1 MALRYQGESP
11 NKASPGQIL
20 MVVHDFVAR
29 SPDELNLSKGDKIE
43 LVERDDDF
51 GDGWYLGKH
60 LRDGRTGLFPEVY
73 TTTAIPQ
80 ATQKPTPNQSPVIK
94 HSPQIAQKASST
106 TPVSSD
112 GDAQSMESNT
122 SQDTV
127 NPEGS
132 RHTIAAEYIA
142 QSRATPSPLNT
153 TTPSFNRT
161 SSVPSAVLPQSATS
175 PPIHAQRSISMTMGK
190 YNHGEDSPVMNETLS
205 VIDEHITD
213 LNTPRSSL
221 AAAEQRIFSDSGSEY
236 SSHLD
241 HRLSYINGHE
251 TDEEEQEAHTEKEIM
266 RWTPEQ
272 VAEYLQEAGVERR
285 HCEVFREQEISGE
298 VLLGMDQASVFIPEF
313 DLGLVGRR
321 LRTWHKIKALQEE
334 VKVHKRLVNKGGS
347 LYGGDDVS
355 SDEYERS
362 TSRTST
368 NKSMLPRTLSLA
380 DRSGSKLT
388 PGQAQ
393 HGSPRLSSQVQSQ
406 SQLQVPGQDSMIS
419 TAVSPALSSGTFK
432 GSDSPRRPSAATVR
446 ELNHTR
452 RHSSVDFATA
462 AAAAA
467 SPPLDTGASLSPNL
481 SPLITT
487 HKKQPS
493 FDRNWTMGSVSSSRP
508 SRPTTAIGVNTR
520 SLSTDRNTFDP
531 DSSSFNETP
540 PADLDRGY
548 LSGGDFESKKGRNV
562 LRKRD
567 VVSASH
573 SRQNSYNNEHKRKS
587 SVGSKRHS
595 RFGSA
600 DSIRDTLSSVTSPT
614 SKMNI
619 GNTLRGRFRSSSK
632 DSPPSTNSSSK
643 DVLSPTV
650 TKLEYANSP
659 KSITSPRQEVESPV
673 SISRTNSD
681 LLPTQISPKHRMGA
695 RTMSGLSDSTV
706 MSEKTLVSP
715 SSIPSPIKESPSI
728 SPSRTGSTTTSG
740 ASKSFE
746 LDNTDAS
753 SKGTSSAPTTGIT
766 PPTKA
771 ARRKPKKET
780 SAYTRGLEKKTP
792 QEQMIG
798 CDYSGWMKKKSPSLM
813 TTWKPRLF
821 VLRGRRLSYYYTEN
835 DTEEKGLI
843 DISSHRVLPADNE
856 HLANIH
862 ATLTGAKSTPTS
874 PQGATT
880 PTMNSTEVAAI
891 SSPSKDAASGPS
903 SHHHDSI
910 FIFKLVPPRTG
921 LSRAVN
927 FTKPTVHYFAVDN
940 IKQGRLWMAALMK
953 ATIDRDD
960 NAPVTSTYQQKT
972 ISLAK
977 AKAMRHRP
985 PNLMG
990 LDEMVEGKKVE
1001 LARKE
1006 KDAQGQAEKEKETKA
1021 HDEDSGESGGGV
1033 TGGSGDGG
1041 LQIQGLGIGV
1051 DEKEG
1056 STKNDSLHKE
1066 TAKDEET
1073 ALKNQEEGATSVA
1086 ASPSRPEDAT
1096 ADTSATDEKNAE
1108 GEGRGGLSAKAL
1120 EAGMGNGSAPSTP
1133 LTT

>member
-1 MALRYQGESP
+1 M
-11 NKASPGQIL
+11 
-20 MVVHDFVAR
+20 R
-29 SPDELNLSKGDKIE
+29 SLI
-43 LVERDDDF
+43 
-51 GDGWYLGKH
+51 
-60 LRDGRTGLFPEVY
+60 VY

-80 ATQKPTPNQSPVIK
+80 ATQKPTPNQSPIVK
-94 HSPQIAQKASST
+94 SSPQIVQKSSSITQVALDGNPQSTASKNSQAKANT
-106 TPVSSD
+106 AGPRHTAAAEHM
-112 GDAQSMESNT
+112 AQS
-122 SQDTV
+122 
-127 NPEGS
+127 P
-132 RHTIAAEYIA
+132 AA
-142 QSRATPSPLNT
+142 PSPLNT
-153 TTPSFNRT
+153 NTPSLNRAV
-161 SSVPSAVLPQSATS
+161 SVPNAVLPQPTTS

-190 YNHGEDSPVMNETLS
+190 YNHGEESPVMNETLS

-221 AAAEQRIFSDSGSEY
+221 AAAEQRIFNDSGSEY

-266 RWTPEQ
+266 RWTSAQ
-272 VAEYLQEAGVERR
+272 VAEYLQELGVERR

-298 VLLGMDQASVFIPEF
+298 VLLGMDQASIFIPEF

-334 VKVHKRLVNKGGS
+334 VKASKRLINKGGS
-347 LYGGDDVS
+347 LFGGGDVS

-362 TSRTST
+362 TSRAST
-368 NKSMLPRTLSLA
+368 NRSMLPRTLSLA
-380 DRSGSKLT
+380 GRSGPKLT
-388 PGQAQ
+388 PSQAQ
-393 HGSPRLSSQVQSQ
+393 HGSPRLSSQVQPQ
-406 SQLQVPGQDSMIS
+406 SQLQVPGQDSTVS
-419 TAVSPALSSGTFK
+419 PAVSPTLSSGTFK
-432 GSDSPRRPSAATVR
+432 GSESPRRPSAATVR
-446 ELNHTR
+446 ELNHAR
-452 RHSSVDFATA
+452 RHSSADFTA
-462 AAAAA
+462 AAASAA
-467 SPPLDTGASLSPNL
+467 SPPSDNGASPSPNM
-481 SPLITT
+481 SPLLTITT

-493 FDRNWTMGSVSSSRP
+493 FDRNWTMNSVPSSRT

-531 DSSSFNETP
+531 NASSFNETP
-540 PADLDRGY
+540 PTDFERGY
-548 LSGGDFESKKGRNV
+548 LSGGDFESRKSRNV

-600 DSIRDTLSSVTSPT
+600 DSIRDTLASVTSPT
-614 SKMNI
+614 SKMGI
-619 GNTLRGRFRSSSK
+619 GSSLRSRFRSGSK
-632 DSPPSTNSSSK
+632 DSPPTTNSSSK
-643 DVLSPTV
+643 EVLAPTV
-650 TKLEYANSP
+650 TKLDYTDSP
-659 KSITSPRQEVESPV
+659 QSTTSSKLEVESPV
-673 SISRTNSD
+673 SVSRTNSD
-681 LLPTQISPKHRMGA
+681 LQSQISPKHRTGV
-695 RTMSGLSDSTV
+695 RTMSGMSDSTV
-706 MSEKTLVSP
+706 MSEKTLVTSP
-715 SSIPSPIKESPSI
+715 SSIPSPIKESPTI

-746 LDNTDAS
+746 LESTDAS
-753 SKGTSSAPTTGIT
+753 SKGTSGTPTIGVT

-792 QEQMIG
+792 QEQMID

-862 ATLTGAKSTPTS
+862 AALTGAKSTPTS

-880 PTMNSTEVAAI
+880 PTINSTEVAAL
-891 SSPSKDAASGPS
+891 SSPSESAASGTS
-903 SHHHDSI
+903 QDSI

-953 ATIDRDD
+953 ATIDRDE
-960 NAPVTSTYQQKT
+960 NSLVTSTYQQKT

-990 LDEMVEGKKVE
+990 LDEMVEGKKME

-1006 KDAQGQAEKEKETKA
+1006 AKEAQTPAQAKAEKGVQVGNE
-1021 HDEDSGESGGGV
+1021 DEDEEDEASEEEEGEEEASGESGGGV
-1033 TGGSGDGG
+1033 SGGSGG
-1041 LQIQGLGIGV
+1041 LPIQGLGIGV
-1051 DEKEG
+1051 EEKEDESSLSEDTGGKDEKAPV
-1056 STKNDSLHKE
+1056 KNGAREEATPIASPKPDHSG
-1066 TAKDEET
+1066 EET
-1073 ALKNQEEGATSVA
+1073 
-1086 ASPSRPEDAT
+1086 D
-1096 ADTSATDEKNAE
+1096 
-1108 GEGRGGLSAKAL
+1108 GLGAKAL
-1120 EAGMGNGSAPSTP
+1120 EAGMGSETPSAP
-1133 LTT
+1133 LTA

>member
-1 MALRYQGESP
+1 M
-11 NKASPGQIL
+11 
-20 MVVHDFVAR
+20 R
-29 SPDELNLSKGDKIE
+29 SVI
-43 LVERDDDF
+43 
-51 GDGWYLGKH
+51 
-60 LRDGRTGLFPEVY
+60 VY

-94 HSPQIAQKASST
+94 SSPQIVQKSSST
-106 TPVSSD
+106 TQVASD
-112 GDAQSMESNT
+112 GNLQSTASKNSQAMVNT
-122 SQDTV
+122 A
-127 NPEGS
+127 GS
-132 RHTIAAEYIA
+132 RHTAAAEHMA
-142 QSRATPSPLNT
+142 QSPTAPSPLNT
-153 TTPSFNRT
+153 ASPSLNRT
-161 SSVPSAVLPQSATS
+161 VSVPNAILPQPTTT

-190 YNHGEDSPVMNETLS
+190 YNHGEESPVMNETLS

-221 AAAEQRIFSDSGSEY
+221 AAAEQRIYNDSGSEY

-251 TDEEEQEAHTEKEIM
+251 TDEEEQEAHTENEII
-266 RWTPEQ
+266 RWTPAQ
-272 VAEYLQEAGVERR
+272 VAEYLQEMGVERR

-298 VLLGMDQASVFIPEF
+298 VLLGMDQASIFIPEF

-334 VKVHKRLVNKGGS
+334 VKASKRLINKGGS
-347 LYGGDDVS
+347 LFGGGDVS

-362 TSRTST
+362 TSRAST
-368 NKSMLPRTLSLA
+368 NRSMLPRTLSLA

-388 PGQAQ
+388 PSQAQ
-393 HGSPRLSSQVQSQ
+393 HGSPRLSSQVQPQ
-406 SQLQVPGQDSMIS
+406 SQLQVPGQDSTVS
-419 TAVSPALSSGTFK
+419 PAVSPALSSGTFK
-432 GSDSPRRPSAATVR
+432 GSESPRRPSAATVR
-446 ELNHTR
+446 EFNHTR
-452 RHSSVDFATA
+452 RHSSADFTTA
-462 AAAAA
+462 AANAA
-467 SPPLDTGASLSPNL
+467 SPPLDKGASPSPNM
-481 SPLITT
+481 SPLLTITT

-493 FDRNWTMGSVSSSRP
+493 FDRNWTMSSVPSSRT

-531 DSSSFNETP
+531 NSSSFNETP
-540 PADLDRGY
+540 PTDFERGY
-548 LSGGDFESKKGRNV
+548 LSGGDFESKKSRNV

-573 SRQNSYNNEHKRKS
+573 SRQHSYNNEHKRKS

-600 DSIRDTLSSVTSPT
+600 DSIRDTLASVVTSPT
-614 SKMNI
+614 SKMGI
-619 GNTLRGRFRSSSK
+619 GSSLRGRFRSGSK
-632 DSPPSTNSSSK
+632 DSPPTTNSSSK
-643 DVLSPTV
+643 EVLSPTV
-650 TKLEYANSP
+650 TKLDYTDSP
-659 KSITSPRQEVESPV
+659 QSTTSSKHEAESPV

-681 LLPTQISPKHRMGA
+681 LQSQTSPKHRSGI

-706 MSEKTLVSP
+706 VSERTLVTSP
-715 SSIPSPIKESPSI
+715 SSIPSPIKESPTL

-746 LDNTDAS
+746 LESTDAS
-753 SKGTSSAPTTGIT
+753 SKGTNGAPTIGVT

-792 QEQMIG
+792 QEQMID

-880 PTMNSTEVAAI
+880 PTINSTEAAALA
-891 SSPSKDAASGPS
+891 SPSNAAASGTS
-903 SHHHDSI
+903 QDSI

-953 ATIDRDD
+953 ATIDRDE
-960 NAPVTSTYQQKT
+960 NSLVTSTYQQKT

-1006 KDAQGQAEKEKETKA
+1006 AKQAQTPAQAKAEKGVQVGNEDEGEEEEEEEE
-1021 HDEDSGESGGGV
+1021 EDSGESGGGV
-1033 TGGSGDGG
+1033 SGGGGG

-1051 DEKEG
+1051 EEKEEEGNVNEDTNGKDEKAAA
-1056 STKNDSLHKE
+1056 KNGAWEEATPIAPPRPDKSKE
-1066 TAKDEET
+1066 END
-1073 ALKNQEEGATSVA
+1073 
-1086 ASPSRPEDAT
+1086 
-1096 ADTSATDEKNAE
+1096 
-1108 GEGRGGLSAKAL
+1108 GLGAKAL
-1120 EAGMGNGSAPSTP
+1120 EAGMGSETPSAP
-1133 LTT
+1133 LTA